1 MTATATVDCAGE
13 AVVVTARNTTGAPVS
28 VAAFLNAATV
38 PVTTLTVAAAG
49 TATATVKPGDGPFE
63 LAVRRLDTGATL
75 ATAEGFFS
83 CPVRHDLAITVR
95 SGATHTSSEV
105 CAVAFFRR
113 APGPAH
119 GTVTV
124 TGRGFTYTSVAGYT
138 GPDQFDYECLTSES
152 VFGTVRVTV
161 LPLPPPTAAPQLPA
175 TGTGH
180 LPLLLGTGTLL
191 IAAGALTLRL
201 ARR

>member
-1 MTATATVDCAGE
+1 MTAQ
-13 AVVVTARNTTGAPVS
+13 NTTDAPVT
-28 VAAFLNAATV
+28 VAAFLNAANV
-38 PVTTLTVAAAG
+38 PAATLHIAASG

-63 LAVRRLDTGATL
+63 LAVRRLDTAATL

-83 CPVRHDLAITVR
+83 CPVRHDLAIEVR
-95 SGATHTSSEV
+95 SGETHTSGDV

-124 TGRGFTYTSVAGYT
+124 TSRGFTYTSVAGYT
-138 GPDQFDYECLTSES
+138 GPDQFDYECLTGES
-152 VFGTVRVTV
+152 VFGTVKVTV
-161 LPLPPPTAAPQLPA
+161 LPTAAAPTPAATPPPAAAPPQLPA
-175 TGTGH
+175 TGTGR